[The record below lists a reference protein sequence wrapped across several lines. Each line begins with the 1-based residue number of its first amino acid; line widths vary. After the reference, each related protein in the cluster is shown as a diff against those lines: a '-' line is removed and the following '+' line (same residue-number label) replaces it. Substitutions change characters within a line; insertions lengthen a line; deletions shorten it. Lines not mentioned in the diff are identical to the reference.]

1 MSPSDCPG
9 FHCRS
14 PRTACYRLLSTQ
26 PPYSLTPRISLPIA
40 PDWLLSTVIRPASVF
55 PDSIQLLLP
64 GNSYGLSFPRF
75 ELHICVPRL
84 PGVRKYKFTGPGE
97 ACNNISRTNPEARGG
112 LKRHRVDEA
121 LVDTALCRR
130 SLRRHNSCYRV
141 TRGFRVALGAQGGPG
156 EDKTH
161 TRAPNIRS

>member
-1 MSPSDCPG
+1 MSPSDSPG

-14 PRTACYRLLSTQ
+14 PQTACYRLLSTQ

-40 PDWLLSTVIRPASVF
+40 PDWLLSIVIRPASVF

-64 GNSYGLSFPRF
+64 SNSYGLSFPRF

-112 LKRHRVDEA
+112 LKRHRVDET

-130 SLRRHNSCYRV
+130 SLRRHSFFLQGHPR
-141 TRGFRVALGAQGGPG
+141 FLGCIGGPG
-156 EDKTH
+156 RPRRRQDTH
-161 TRAPNIRS
+161 KSPEN